1 LVDALRQWARGEAH
15 VIFSPLR
22 PETGQRHTH
31 ASLSLCFA
39 SSNPASV
46 KPCARRRRDPAAA
59 AGRHPK
65 PHTGGHSLRLYLPA
79 CTVAQHDDRMRPTR
93 VCLARPSLRHFVLD
107 FRGRQQGTD
116 GPHGP
121 GQVFVCSNGGLD
133 LCWSSLVGRRCLR
146 PASQL
151 PPTSLQKTKRNKLPW
166 YGQKGARS
174 KLPPTRHDT
183 TPSVS
188 RRWKDSRQAAVGAPV
203 GQVAAAT
210 ERLSGASRVLVVVDL
225 QHRGSL
231 NRNRRNDLPFN
242 PHPPRKSRELGP
254 CCQAIKKKDSSLLK
268 VQQCLDVC
276 WHLVEE
282 GACLRQ
288 G

>member
-1 LVDALRQWARGEAH
+1 VCAWPGHPYVISFWISAGVSKAR
-15 VIFSPLR
+15 
-22 PETGQRHTH
+22 T
-31 ASLSLCFA
+31 
-39 SSNPASV
+39 
-46 KPCARRRRDPAAA
+46 
-59 AGRHPK
+59 
-65 PHTGGHSLRLYLPA
+65 
-79 CTVAQHDDRMRPTR
+79 DRM
-93 VCLARPSLRHFVLD
+93 D
-107 FRGRQQGTD
+107 RGKFSFAQMVDWTY
-116 GPHGP
+116 
-121 GQVFVCSNGGLD
+121 V
-133 LCWSSLVGRRCLR
+133 
-146 PASQL
+146 
-151 PPTSLQKTKRNKLPW
+151 
-166 YGQKGARS
+166 GARS
-174 KLPPTRHDT
+174 WAVAAFGRLASCHRHHCKKQKETSCHGTGKKAPVASCHRHDT

-242 PHPPRKSRELGP
+242 PHPPRKSREPGP